1 MENKH
6 PVQHSH
12 PIRWGITGTAQI
24 ARKNWKAILNSGEGI
39 VAGVASRDADRSRRF
54 IAECQQAAPF
64 EVPPEPVAG
73 YEALIASPEIDAVYL
88 PLPTGLRK
96 AWVVRAAEAGKH
108 VLCEKPCGV
117 SATELREMIDACERN
132 GVQFMDGVMFMHS
145 GRLDLVRAVLDDGAS
160 VGSARRVTTSFSFC
174 APEDFLRQNIRANHR
189 LEPLGCLGD
198 LGWYC
203 LRFALWVAKGKLPRE
218 VTGRLLAQTEASSRD
233 GAVPIEFSGE
243 LVFDPGLSAE
253 FYCSF
258 LAGNQQW
265 AKVSGSK
272 GYLQVTDFVLP
283 FQGPELAFEVRNDV
297 FEQHGCDFE
306 MKPRPR
312 RFAVREYGT
321 SHPSAQESNM
331 FRNFGRQIRSGQL
344 NAEWPQMALRTQQM
358 LDACLESAR
367 DGGRMVKLKAA

>member
-6 PVQHSH
+6 PIQH
-12 PIRWGITGTAQI
+12 PRKIRWGIIGTARI
-24 ARKNWKAILNSGEGI
+24 ARKNWKAILNTGEASI
-39 VAGVASRDADRSRRF
+39 VAVGSRDLDRSRRF

-64 EVPPEPVAG
+64 EVPPEPVGG

-96 AWVVRAAEAGKH
+96 EWVLRAAEAGKH

-117 SATELREMIDACERN
+117 TTTELREMLGACERN

-145 GRLDLVRAVLDDGAS
+145 SRLDLVGTVLDDGAS
-160 VGSARRVTTSFSFC
+160 VGPARRVTTSFSFC
-174 APEDFLRQNIRANHR
+174 AQEEFMRENIRVDHR

-203 LRFALWVAKGKLPRE
+203 LRFALWVAQGRLPRE
-218 VTGRLLAQTEASSRD
+218 VAGRLLGQTDASSGG
-233 GAVPIEFSGE
+233 GAVPTEFSGE
-243 LVFDPGLSAE
+243 LVFDTGLSAG

-272 GYLQVTDFVLP
+272 GYLQIADFVLP
-283 FQGPELAFEVRNDV
+283 FQGPELAFQVRNDV
-297 FEQHGCDFE
+297 FDQHGCDFE

-312 RFAVREYGT
+312 LFAVAEYAN
-321 SHPSAQESNM
+321 SHPTAQEANM
-331 FRNFGRQIRSGQL
+331 FRNFGRQIRSSQL
-344 NAEWPQMALRTQQM
+344 NAEWPRMALKTQQV

-367 DGGRMVKLKAA
+367 NGGRVVMLKNG